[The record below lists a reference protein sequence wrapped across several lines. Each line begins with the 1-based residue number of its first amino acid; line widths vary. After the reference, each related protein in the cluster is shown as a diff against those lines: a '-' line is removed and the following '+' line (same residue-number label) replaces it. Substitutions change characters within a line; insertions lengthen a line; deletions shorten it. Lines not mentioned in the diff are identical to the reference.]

1 MAGSVASFVSCYL
14 RALEA
19 RWGGGGGYRGGG
31 DAGVAVVRTDRTLQ
45 LERDLCQRE

>member
-1 MAGSVASFVSCYL
+1 MAGSVVSFMSCYL
-14 RALEA
+14 LEA

-45 LERDLCQRE
+45 LERDLCRRE